1 MRQWAVLL
9 LCLMSV
15 VCAFGQ
21 TPLSGDVQQSGS
33 ENLFLVHSEYGRM
46 NNKLGLM
53 VYYGGVYEHKG
64 NTLAADSSYIY
75 EDENKSQ
82 FFEAFGNVV
91 ITQPS
96 GTVIYA
102 DKLHYDALI
111 QLATLTGNVRM
122 VDANSVL
129 TTNYLTYNMRS
140 KTGTY
145 RTGGRIVS
153 QGDTITSKNAY
164 YFENTAD
171 AYFRHDVI
179 VRTPNVKVYTDS
191 MRYNSISKETYFF
204 GPTNIKGTQGEN
216 LYTER
221 GNYNTGTGIARFN
234 LNNLYTEGTK
244 FLKGD
249 SLYYNRDLGIGEAH
263 RNVVFVDTL
272 DKFYALGDK
281 GLYRQEDESI
291 MMTEK
296 PLIIM
301 VVKNDSTETATDS
314 LQNDLPVQARNTENA
329 PLVELEE
336 EDSLTETADSTS
348 LIDITHRG
356 QRDSIPKESNM
367 DSVYLT
373 ADTLFSRM
381 IPLKDYKP
389 LELNLSRDGGA
400 LLVEEEEDYGD
411 GDDFGGDDLGL
422 EAADLDQGDL
432 TDEVGQLKRG
442 VEVSADSTQRKVV
455 ASLDTVSDALRD
467 SIPKVDLKP
476 VVDLV
481 KKEAE
486 RPRTKPKGSATEQ
499 SVAQTLKADSVLRQQ
514 AVIPTGSEA
523 EDKIAEAMR
532 VATTADSTQREP
544 IVTSIDST
552 DAVADTAKTRIV
564 RAFYNVR
571 LFKSDLQ
578 AVADSVYYGMAD
590 SMFRFMGRP
599 MIWAQDSQISADTI
613 FMQIVNQQVDNALL
627 KDNAFM
633 VNATLDTLKFNQLK
647 GRLITAFFTNNNI
660 DRIYVDGNAENIA
673 FSVNEKA
680 RVITEM
686 FHDRGS
692 RIKVKLENREI
703 IDYTTVQSVDQKI
716 YPFSLVTQEN
726 EILPGFIWRPQDRP
740 TSKED
745 LLNRKRELDR
755 GEAVTGG
762 DSTASD
768 GEREGLK
775 TPPGN
780 EEHTDTLP
788 IESKTEEL
796 KATETEVKE
805 VEILEEE
812 QGETEGEQV
821 ED

>member
-1 MRQWAVLL
+1 MRLWVALL
-9 LCLMSV
+9 VYVVSV
-15 VCAFGQ
+15 SLSFGQ
-21 TPLSGDVQQSGS
+21 TPLGSEGPQAGS
-33 ENLFLVHSEYGRM
+33 ENLFLLHSEYGRM

-53 VYYGGVYEHKG
+53 VYYGAVYEHKG

-75 EDENKSQ
+75 EDENKNQ

-111 QLATLTGNVRM
+111 QLATLTRNVRL

-204 GPTNIKGTQGEN
+204 GPTNIKGNKGEN

-221 GNYNTGTGIARFN
+221 GNYNTRTGIARFS
-234 LNNLYTEGTK
+234 LNNLYTEGTR

-249 SLYYNRDLGIGEAH
+249 SLYYNRDQGIGEAY

-272 DKFYALGDK
+272 DKFYALGQK
-281 GLYRQEDESI
+281 GLYRQADESI
-291 MMTEK
+291 MMTDK

-301 VVKNDSTETATDS
+301 VVKNDSTEVAADS
-314 LQNDLPVQARNTENA
+314 VQREDPDLGDETE
-329 PLVELEE
+329 LVEVEQQVAVGE
-336 EDSLTETADSTS
+336 SHDTDSTS
-348 LIDITHRG
+348 LADMSPLGR
-356 QRDSIPKESNM
+356 RDSIPKSNNV

-373 ADTLFSRM
+373 ADTLFSKM
-381 IPLKDYKP
+381 ILLKDYKP
-389 LELNLSRDGGA
+389 LQLNLSRDGGQ
-400 LLVEEEEDYGD
+400 LLVEEEDYGD
-411 GDDFGGDDLGL
+411 DDDFGDDLGVDTMEL
-422 EAADLDQGDL
+422 DDVELPGQKDLLL
-432 TDEVGQLKRG
+432 TDSVANLQIDTGDRPKDLSRDSTRQ
-442 VEVSADSTQRKVV
+442 VEVEPPSHAAKGQIK
-455 ASLDTVSDALRD
+455 
-467 SIPKVDLKP
+467 KP
-476 VVDLV
+476 AAVT
-481 KKEAE
+481 KNPAE
-486 RPRTKPKGSATEQ
+486 LNI
-499 SVAQTLKADSVLRQQ
+499 AQTLQADSVLRQQ

-523 EDKIAEAMR
+523 EDKISEAMR
-532 VATTADSTQREP
+532 VATTAEPAVRDSLATDLDSTQL
-544 IVTSIDST
+544 
-552 DAVADTAKTRIV
+552 AVDTAKTRVV

-613 FMQIVNQQVDNALL
+613 FMQIVNQQMDNALL

-647 GRLITAFFTNNNI
+647 GRRITAFFTNNNI
-660 DRIYVDGNAENIA
+660 DRLYVDGNAENIS
-673 FSVNEKA
+673 FSVNEKT
-680 RVITEM
+680 RRITEM

-703 IDYTTVQSVDQKI
+703 IDYITVQGVDQKI

-745 LLNRKRELDR
+745 LLNRKREFDR
-755 GEAVTGG
+755 GGSSIVDDNANADAVPSGS
-762 DSTASD
+762 STADVSND
-768 GEREGLK
+768 SEQKEQIPAK
-775 TPPGN
+775 IN
-780 EEHTDTLP
+780 VE
-788 IESKTEEL
+788 
-796 KATETEVKE
+796 AETNE
-805 VEILEEE
+805 VEKEI
-812 QGETEGEQV
+812 EGQQIP
-821 ED
+821 D

>member
-1 MRQWAVLL
+1 MRLWVALL
-9 LCLMSV
+9 VYVVSV
-15 VCAFGQ
+15 SLSFGQ
-21 TPLSGDVQQSGS
+21 TPLGSEGPQAGS
-33 ENLFLVHSEYGRM
+33 ENLFLLHSEYGRM

-53 VYYGGVYEHKG
+53 VYYGAVYEHKG

-75 EDENKSQ
+75 EDENKNQ

-111 QLATLTGNVRM
+111 QLATLTRNVRL

-145 RTGGRIVS
+145 RSGGRIVS

-204 GPTNIKGTQGEN
+204 GPTNIKGNKGEN

-221 GNYNTGTGIARFN
+221 GNYNTGTGIARFS
-234 LNNLYTEGTK
+234 LNNLYTEGTR

-249 SLYYNRDLGIGEAH
+249 SLYYNRDQGIGEAY

-272 DKFYALGDK
+272 DKFYALGQK
-281 GLYRQEDESI
+281 GLYRQADESI
-291 MMTEK
+291 MMTDK

-301 VVKNDSTETATDS
+301 VVKNDSTEVAADS
-314 LQNDLPVQARNTENA
+314 VQREDPNLRDETE
-329 PLVELEE
+329 LVEVEQQVAVGE
-336 EDSLTETADSTS
+336 SHDTDSTS
-348 LIDITHRG
+348 LADMSPLGR
-356 QRDSIPKESNM
+356 RDSIPKSNNV

-373 ADTLFSRM
+373 ADTLFSKM
-381 IPLKDYKP
+381 ILLKDYKP
-389 LELNLSRDGGA
+389 LQLNLSRDGGQ
-400 LLVEEEEDYGD
+400 LLVEEEDYGD
-411 GDDFGGDDLGL
+411 ADDFGDDLGVDSMEL
-422 EAADLDQGDL
+422 GDVELPGQKNLLL
-432 TDEVGQLKRG
+432 TDSVANLQIDTGDRPKDLSRDSTRQ
-442 VEVSADSTQRKVV
+442 VEVEPPSHAAKGQIK
-455 ASLDTVSDALRD
+455 
-467 SIPKVDLKP
+467 KP
-476 VVDLV
+476 AAVT
-481 KKEAE
+481 KNPAE
-486 RPRTKPKGSATEQ
+486 LNI
-499 SVAQTLKADSVLRQQ
+499 AQTLQADSVLRQQ

-523 EDKIAEAMR
+523 EDKISEAMR
-532 VATTADSTQREP
+532 VATTAEPAVRDSLATDLDSTQL
-544 IVTSIDST
+544 
-552 DAVADTAKTRIV
+552 AVDTAKTRVV

-613 FMQIVNQQVDNALL
+613 FMQIVNQQMDNALL

-647 GRLITAFFTNNNI
+647 GRRITAFFTNNNI
-660 DRIYVDGNAENIA
+660 DRLYVDGNAENIS
-673 FSVNEKA
+673 FSVNEKT
-680 RVITEM
+680 RRITEM

-703 IDYTTVQSVDQKI
+703 IDYITVQGVDQKI

-745 LLNRKRELDR
+745 LLNRKREFDR
-755 GEAVTGG
+755 GGSSIVDDNANADAVPSGS
-762 DSTASD
+762 STADVSND
-768 GEREGLK
+768 SEQKEQIPAK
-775 TPPGN
+775 IN
-780 EEHTDTLP
+780 VE
-788 IESKTEEL
+788 
-796 KATETEVKE
+796 AETNE
-805 VEILEEE
+805 VEKEI
-812 QGETEGEQV
+812 EGQQIP
-821 ED
+821 D

>member
-1 MRQWAVLL
+1 MRHWTVLL
-9 LCLMSV
+9 FSLMNV
-15 VCAFGQ
+15 VLAFGQ
-21 TPLSGDVQQSGS
+21 TPLSGNEQQSGS
-33 ENLFLVHSEYGRM
+33 ENLFLLHSEYGRM

-75 EDENKSQ
+75 EDENKNQ

-111 QLATLTGNVRM
+111 QLATLTGNVRL

-204 GPTNIKGTQGEN
+204 GPTNIKGNQGEN

-249 SLYYNRDLGIGEAH
+249 SLYYNRELGIGEAY

-301 VVKNDSTETATDS
+301 VVKNDSTENPIDT
-314 LQNDLPVQARNTENA
+314 LQNDVPV
-329 PLVELEE
+329 LERTP
-336 EDSLTETADSTS
+336 DDVDSTS
-348 LIDITHRG
+348 LVDLTYRG
-356 QRDSIPKESNM
+356 QRDSIPKESNV

-373 ADTLFSRM
+373 ADTLFSKM
-381 IPLKDYKP
+381 ILLKDYKP
-389 LELNLSRDGGA
+389 LQLNLSRDGGQ
-400 LLVEEEEDYGD
+400 LLVDEEEDYGSD
-411 GDDFGGDDLGL
+411 DDFGEDVGL
-422 EAADLDQGDL
+422 DTNSLERSEL
-432 TDEVGQLKRG
+432 TVEKGQLKRDLK
-442 VEVSADSTQRKVV
+442 VPVDSARSN
-455 ASLDTVSDALRD
+455 LEEFPDTANETMQD
-467 SIPKVDLKP
+467 SIPKVDTKS
-476 VVDLV
+476 VIDSV
-481 KKEAE
+481 KKKLEKPIAKTE
-486 RPRTKPKGSATEQ
+486 RNAIEP
-499 SVAQTLKADSVLRQQ
+499 SVMQTLKADSVLRQQ
-514 AVIPTGSEA
+514 AVIPSGNEA
-523 EDKIAEAMR
+523 GDMIAEAMR
-532 VATTADSTQREP
+532 VATTTDSIQREP
-544 IVTSIDST
+544 AVTTIDST

-660 DRIYVDGNAENIA
+660 DRIYVDGNAENIS

-703 IDYTTVQSVDQKI
+703 IDYITVQGVDQKI
-716 YPFSLVTQEN
+716 YPFAMVTQEN

-740 TSKED
+740 RSKED
-745 LLNRKRELDR
+745 LLNRKREMER
-755 GEAVTGG
+755 
-762 DSTASD
+762 
-768 GEREGLK
+768 REGGAGEQS
-775 TPPGN
+775 TTADAERSETSPAAN
-780 EEHTDTLP
+780 ESTDNLP
-788 IESKTEEL
+788 KERKSEEME
-796 KATETEVKE
+796 AFETER
-805 VEILEEE
+805 
-812 QGETEGEQV
+812 GGN
-821 ED
+821 

>member
-1 MRQWAVLL
+1 MRLWVALL
-9 LCLMSV
+9 VYVVSV
-15 VCAFGQ
+15 SLSFGQ
-21 TPLSGDVQQSGS
+21 TPLGSEGPQAGS
-33 ENLFLVHSEYGRM
+33 ENLFLLHSEYGRM

-53 VYYGGVYEHKG
+53 VYYGAVYEHKG

-75 EDENKSQ
+75 EDENKNQ

-111 QLATLTGNVRM
+111 QLATLTRNVRL

-204 GPTNIKGTQGEN
+204 GPTNIKGNQGEN

-221 GNYNTGTGIARFN
+221 GNYNTGTGIARFS
-234 LNNLYTEGTK
+234 LNNLYTEGTR

-249 SLYYNRDLGIGEAH
+249 SLYYNRDQGIGEAY

-272 DKFYALGDK
+272 DKFYALGQK
-281 GLYRQEDESI
+281 GLYRQADESI
-291 MMTEK
+291 MMTDK

-301 VVKNDSTETATDS
+301 VVKNDSTEVAADS
-314 LQNDLPVQARNTENA
+314 VQREDPDLRDETE
-329 PLVELEE
+329 LVEVEQQVAVGE
-336 EDSLTETADSTS
+336 SHDTDSTS
-348 LIDITHRG
+348 LADMSPRG
-356 QRDSIPKESNM
+356 RRDSIPKSNNV

-373 ADTLFSRM
+373 ADTLFSKM
-381 IPLKDYKP
+381 ILLKDYKP
-389 LELNLSRDGGA
+389 LQLNLSRDGGQ
-400 LLVEEEEDYGD
+400 LLVEEEDYGD
-411 GDDFGGDDLGL
+411 DDDFGEDDLGIDSM
-422 EAADLDQGDL
+422 DLDDVELPGQKDLSL
-432 TDEVGQLKRG
+432 TDSVANLQIDTGDTPKDLSRDSTRQ
-442 VEVSADSTQRKVV
+442 VEV
-455 ASLDTVSDALRD
+455 
-467 SIPKVDLKP
+467 KP
-476 VVDLV
+476 PSNAAKGQI
-481 KKEAE
+481 KKPAAVTKSPAE
-486 RPRTKPKGSATEQ
+486 LNI
-499 SVAQTLKADSVLRQQ
+499 AQTLQADSVLRQQ

-523 EDKIAEAMR
+523 EDKISEAMR
-532 VATTADSTQREP
+532 VATTAEPAVRDSLATDLDSTQL
-544 IVTSIDST
+544 
-552 DAVADTAKTRIV
+552 AVDTAKTRVV

-613 FMQIVNQQVDNALL
+613 FMQIVNQQMDNALL

-647 GRLITAFFTNNNI
+647 GRRITAFFTNNNI
-660 DRIYVDGNAENIA
+660 DRLYVDGNAENIS
-673 FSVNEKA
+673 FSVNEKI
-680 RVITEM
+680 RRITEM

-703 IDYTTVQSVDQKI
+703 IDYITVQGVDQKI

-745 LLNRKRELDR
+745 LLNRKREFDR
-755 GEAVTGG
+755 GGSSIVDDNANADAAPSGS
-762 DSTASD
+762 STADVSND
-768 GEREGLK
+768 SEQKEQIPAK
-775 TPPGN
+775 IN
-780 EEHTDTLP
+780 VE
-788 IESKTEEL
+788 
-796 KATETEVKE
+796 AETSE
-805 VEILEEE
+805 VEKEI
-812 QGETEGEQV
+812 EGQQIP
-821 ED
+821 D

>member
-1 MRQWAVLL
+1 MRLWVALL
-9 LCLMSV
+9 VYVVSV
-15 VCAFGQ
+15 SLSFGQ
-21 TPLSGDVQQSGS
+21 TPLGSEGPQAGS
-33 ENLFLVHSEYGRM
+33 ENLFLLHSEYGRM

-53 VYYGGVYEHKG
+53 VYYGAVYEHKG

-75 EDENKSQ
+75 EDENKNQ

-111 QLATLTGNVRM
+111 QLATLTRNVRL

-145 RTGGRIVS
+145 RSGGRIVS

-204 GPTNIKGTQGEN
+204 GPTNIKGNKGEN

-221 GNYNTGTGIARFN
+221 GNYNTGTGIARFS
-234 LNNLYTEGTK
+234 LNNLYTEGTR

-249 SLYYNRDLGIGEAH
+249 SLYYNRDQGIGEAY

-272 DKFYALGDK
+272 DKFYALGHK
-281 GLYRQEDESI
+281 GLYRQADESI
-291 MMTEK
+291 MMTDK

-301 VVKNDSTETATDS
+301 VVKNDSTEVAADS
-314 LQNDLPVQARNTENA
+314 VQREDPDLRDETE
-329 PLVELEE
+329 LVEVEQQVAVGE
-336 EDSLTETADSTS
+336 SHDTDSTS
-348 LIDITHRG
+348 LADMSPRG
-356 QRDSIPKESNM
+356 RRDSIPKSNNV

-373 ADTLFSRM
+373 ADTLFSKM
-381 IPLKDYKP
+381 ILLKDYKP
-389 LELNLSRDGGA
+389 LQLNLSRDGGQ
-400 LLVEEEEDYGD
+400 LLVEEEDYGD
-411 GDDFGGDDLGL
+411 DDDFGDDLGVDTMEL
-422 EAADLDQGDL
+422 GDVELPGQKNLLL
-432 TDEVGQLKRG
+432 TDSVANLQIDTGDRPKDLSRDSTRQ
-442 VEVSADSTQRKVV
+442 VEV
-455 ASLDTVSDALRD
+455 
-467 SIPKVDLKP
+467 KP
-476 VVDLV
+476 PSNAAKGQI
-481 KKEAE
+481 KKPAAVTKNPAE
-486 RPRTKPKGSATEQ
+486 LNI
-499 SVAQTLKADSVLRQQ
+499 AQTLQADSVLRQQ

-523 EDKIAEAMR
+523 EDKISEAMR
-532 VATTADSTQREP
+532 VATTAEPAVRDSLATDLDSTQL
-544 IVTSIDST
+544 
-552 DAVADTAKTRIV
+552 AVDTAKTRVV

-613 FMQIVNQQVDNALL
+613 FMQIVNQQMDNALL

-647 GRLITAFFTNNNI
+647 GRRITAFFTNNNI
-660 DRIYVDGNAENIA
+660 DRLYVDGNAENIS
-673 FSVNEKA
+673 FSVNEKT
-680 RVITEM
+680 RRITEM

-703 IDYTTVQSVDQKI
+703 IDYITVQGVDQKI

-745 LLNRKRELDR
+745 LLNRKREFDR
-755 GEAVTGG
+755 GGSSIVDDNANADAAPSGS
-762 DSTASD
+762 STADVSND
-768 GEREGLK
+768 SEQKEQIPAKINVEAETNELEKEIEGQQI
-775 TPPGN
+775 P
-780 EEHTDTLP
+780 D
-788 IESKTEEL
+788 
-796 KATETEVKE
+796 
-805 VEILEEE
+805 
-812 QGETEGEQV
+812 
-821 ED
+821 

>member
-1 MRQWAVLL
+1 MRLWVALL
-9 LCLMSV
+9 VYVVSV
-15 VCAFGQ
+15 SLSFGQ
-21 TPLSGDVQQSGS
+21 TPLGSEGPQAGS
-33 ENLFLVHSEYGRM
+33 ENLFLLHSEYGRM

-53 VYYGGVYEHKG
+53 VYYGAVYEHKG

-75 EDENKSQ
+75 EDENKNQ

-111 QLATLTGNVRM
+111 QLATLTRNVRL

-145 RTGGRIVS
+145 RSGGRIVS

-204 GPTNIKGTQGEN
+204 GPTNIKGNKGEN

-221 GNYNTGTGIARFN
+221 GNYNTGTGIARFS
-234 LNNLYTEGTK
+234 LNNLYTEGTR

-249 SLYYNRDLGIGEAH
+249 SLYYNRDQGIGEAY

-272 DKFYALGDK
+272 DKFYALGQK
-281 GLYRQEDESI
+281 GLYRQADESI
-291 MMTEK
+291 MMTDK

-301 VVKNDSTETATDS
+301 VVKNDSTEVAADSVQREDPNLRDETELVEVEQQVAMGESHDTDS
-314 LQNDLPVQARNTENA
+314 I
-329 PLVELEE
+329 
-336 EDSLTETADSTS
+336 SLADMSP
-348 LIDITHRG
+348 RG
-356 QRDSIPKESNM
+356 RRDSIPKSNNV

-373 ADTLFSRM
+373 ADTLFSKM
-381 IPLKDYKP
+381 ILLKDYKP
-389 LELNLSRDGGA
+389 LQLNLSRDGGQ
-400 LLVEEEEDYGD
+400 LLVEEEDYGD
-411 GDDFGGDDLGL
+411 DDDFGDDLGVDSMEL
-422 EAADLDQGDL
+422 GDVELPGQKNLLL
-432 TDEVGQLKRG
+432 TDSVANLQIDTGDRPKDLSRDSTRQ
-442 VEVSADSTQRKVV
+442 VEV
-455 ASLDTVSDALRD
+455 
-467 SIPKVDLKP
+467 KP
-476 VVDLV
+476 PSNAAKGQI
-481 KKEAE
+481 KKPAAVTKNPAE
-486 RPRTKPKGSATEQ
+486 LNI
-499 SVAQTLKADSVLRQQ
+499 AQTLQADSVLRQQ

-523 EDKIAEAMR
+523 EDKISEAMR
-532 VATTADSTQREP
+532 VATTAEPAVRDSLATDLDSTQL
-544 IVTSIDST
+544 
-552 DAVADTAKTRIV
+552 AVDTAKTRVV

-613 FMQIVNQQVDNALL
+613 FMQIVNQQMDNALL
-627 KDNAFM
+627 KNNAFM

-647 GRLITAFFTNNNI
+647 GRRITAFFTNNNI
-660 DRIYVDGNAENIA
+660 DRLYVDGNAENIS
-673 FSVNEKA
+673 FSVNEKT
-680 RVITEM
+680 RRITEM

-703 IDYTTVQSVDQKI
+703 IDYITVQGVDQKI

-745 LLNRKRELDR
+745 LLNRKREFDR
-755 GEAVTGG
+755 GGSSIVDDNANADAAPSGS
-762 DSTASD
+762 STADVSND
-768 GEREGLK
+768 SEQKEQIPAK
-775 TPPGN
+775 IN
-780 EEHTDTLP
+780 VE
-788 IESKTEEL
+788 
-796 KATETEVKE
+796 AETSE
-805 VEILEEE
+805 VEKEI
-812 QGETEGEQV
+812 EGQQIP
-821 ED
+821 D

>member
-1 MRQWAVLL
+1 MRLWVALL
-9 LCLMSV
+9 VYVVSV
-15 VCAFGQ
+15 SLSFGQ
-21 TPLSGDVQQSGS
+21 TPLGSEGPQAGS
-33 ENLFLVHSEYGRM
+33 ENLFLLHSEYGRM

-53 VYYGGVYEHKG
+53 VYYGAVYEHKG

-75 EDENKSQ
+75 EDENKNQ

-111 QLATLTGNVRM
+111 QLATLTRNVRL

-145 RTGGRIVS
+145 RSGGRIVS

-204 GPTNIKGTQGEN
+204 GPTNIKGNKGEN

-221 GNYNTGTGIARFN
+221 GNYNTRTGIARFS
-234 LNNLYTEGTK
+234 LNNLYTEGTR

-249 SLYYNRDLGIGEAH
+249 SLYYNRDQGIGEAY

-272 DKFYALGDK
+272 DKFYALGQK
-281 GLYRQEDESI
+281 GLYRQADESI
-291 MMTEK
+291 MMTDK

-301 VVKNDSTETATDS
+301 VVKNDSTEVAADS
-314 LQNDLPVQARNTENA
+314 VQREDPDLGDETE
-329 PLVELEE
+329 LVEVEQQVAVGE
-336 EDSLTETADSTS
+336 SHDTDSTS
-348 LIDITHRG
+348 LADMSPLGR
-356 QRDSIPKESNM
+356 RDSIPKSNNV

-373 ADTLFSRM
+373 ADTLFSKM
-381 IPLKDYKP
+381 ILLKDYKP
-389 LELNLSRDGGA
+389 LQLNLSRDGGQ
-400 LLVEEEEDYGD
+400 LLVEEEDYGD
-411 GDDFGGDDLGL
+411 DDDFGDDLGVDTMEL
-422 EAADLDQGDL
+422 DDVELPGQKDLLL
-432 TDEVGQLKRG
+432 TDSVANLQIDTGDRPKDLSRDSTRQ
-442 VEVSADSTQRKVV
+442 VEVEPPSHAAKGQIK
-455 ASLDTVSDALRD
+455 
-467 SIPKVDLKP
+467 KP
-476 VVDLV
+476 AAVT
-481 KKEAE
+481 KNPAE
-486 RPRTKPKGSATEQ
+486 LNI
-499 SVAQTLKADSVLRQQ
+499 AQTLQADSVLRQQ

-523 EDKIAEAMR
+523 EDKISEAMR
-532 VATTADSTQREP
+532 VATTAEPAVRDSLATDLDSTQL
-544 IVTSIDST
+544 
-552 DAVADTAKTRIV
+552 AVDTAKTRVV

-613 FMQIVNQQVDNALL
+613 FMQIVNQQMDNALL

-647 GRLITAFFTNNNI
+647 GRRITAFFTNNNI
-660 DRIYVDGNAENIA
+660 DRLYVDGNAENIS
-673 FSVNEKA
+673 FSVNEKT
-680 RVITEM
+680 RRITEM

-703 IDYTTVQSVDQKI
+703 IDYITVQGVDQKI

-745 LLNRKRELDR
+745 LLNRKREFDR
-755 GEAVTGG
+755 GGSSIVDDNANADAVPSGS
-762 DSTASD
+762 STADVSND
-768 GEREGLK
+768 SEQKEQIPAK
-775 TPPGN
+775 IN
-780 EEHTDTLP
+780 VE
-788 IESKTEEL
+788 
-796 KATETEVKE
+796 AETNE
-805 VEILEEE
+805 VEKEI
-812 QGETEGEQV
+812 EGQQIP
-821 ED
+821 D